1 MFEEIKKIVAEKEV
15 KKLDM
20 EVKKIYAVEYD
31 NNYSTA
37 FNLDF
42 DTVAN
47 FNGSG
52 YQNLVRI
59 VDTLNDGDGQE
70 AFAEYIL
77 EKVFDENKI
86 KELKK
91 ELLENRDRYISIL
104 YL

>member
-1 MFEEIKKIVAEKEV
+1 MEKIKKIVAEKEV
-15 KKLDM
+15 KLLD
-20 EVKKIYAVEYD
+20 EVVKEIYDVEYD

-37 FNLDF
+37 FNLGF

-70 AFAEYIL
+70 AFAEYLL

-86 KELKK
+86 VILKK
-91 ELLENRDRYISIL
+91 ELSKNRDRYISIL

>member
-1 MFEEIKKIVAEKEV
+1 MMEKIKAMVTEKEV
-15 KKLDM
+15 KLLDRVI
-20 EVKKIYAVEYD
+20 EEIYDNEYD

-37 FNLDF
+37 YNLGF

-47 FNGSG
+47 LNGSG
-52 YQNLVRI
+52 YINLVRI
-59 VDTLNDGDGQE
+59 VDNLNDFDGVAE
-70 AFAEYIL
+70 FARFVL
-77 EKVFDENKI
+77 SKVFDENKI